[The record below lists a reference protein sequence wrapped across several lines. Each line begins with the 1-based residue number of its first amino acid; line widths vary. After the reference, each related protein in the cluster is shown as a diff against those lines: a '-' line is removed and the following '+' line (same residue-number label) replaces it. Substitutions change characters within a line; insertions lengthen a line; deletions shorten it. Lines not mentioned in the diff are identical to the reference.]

1 MRTGADT
8 FKSHRGHT
16 IHYRSWFPD
25 EEPKAVMLIVHGLG
39 EHSGR
44 YGNLVNHFAPRG
56 YALYGPDHIGH
67 GKSDGTRVFVDRFED
82 FTRPLKS
89 LFDMIRTWHPGK
101 PVYLVGHSM
110 GGLIAA
116 IYLIENPG
124 DVSGAVL
131 SAPAVKVPDTMS
143 SFTVFIATVLSKL
156 FPKMGIMEMDAE
168 GISRDSE
175 VVYAYR
181 HDPLVYRGKIT
192 ARLGTEM
199 LRAMQRVALQADA
212 ISTPLLILQGS
223 ADRLVSPEGAR
234 MLYEKAGTTDKR
246 LKLYDG
252 LYHEVFNEPEYEEI
266 LKDVERW
273 LAMH

>member
-1 MRTGADT
+1 MRTGTDT
-8 FKSHRGHT
+8 FKSYKGHT
-16 IHYRSWFPD
+16 IHYRSWLPD
-25 EEPKAVMLIVHGLG
+25 KEPKAVLLIVHGLG

-44 YGNLVNHFAPRG
+44 YGNLVNHFVPRG

-67 GKSDGTRVFVDRFED
+67 GKSDGTRVFVERFED
-82 FTRPLKS
+82 FTTPLKA
-89 LFDMIRTWHPGK
+89 LFDMIRQWHPEK
-101 PVYLVGHSM
+101 PIYLVGHSM
-110 GGLIAA
+110 GGLIAS
-116 IYLIENPG
+116 IYLIENPQ
-124 DVSGAVL
+124 DMAGAVL

-143 SFTVFIATVLSKL
+143 SFTVLIATVLSNL
-156 FPKMGIMEMDAE
+156 FPKMGIMELDAD

-175 VVYAYR
+175 VVYAYQ
-181 HDPLVYRGKIT
+181 HDPLVCRGKIP

-199 LRAMQRVALQADA
+199 LRAMQRVSSQADK
-212 ISTPLLILQGS
+212 IVTPLLILQGS

-266 LKDVERW
+266 VKDVERW
-273 LAMH
+273 LELH